1 MQLYRVLILAKILL
15 DFKKERASQTLSGV
29 AQQQLRQKEQAQ
41 DELKN
46 KQQQLEQIKSQKFD
60 FHFQPKQT
68 GEILR
73 LKEVVLAVLSI
84 SPISFALPSGEKIQ
98 LRGQNGSGKS
108 TLLRAIQNHSHVQSG
123 DIFKRGASL
132 YLDQKFSLLNPELN
146 AVHNLQL
153 LNPSLSDEACRS
165 QLGQLRIRRD
175 KALLPISLLSGG
187 EQLKVALLCIS
198 LAAQPV
204 DLLLLDEPENHLDID
219 SRQLLAQAI
228 RDFTGAV
235 ILVSHD
241 DAFIEET
248 QIENYFDLT
257 QTD

>member
-1 MQLYRVLILAKILL
+1 MILAKILL

-46 KQQQLEQIKSQKFD
+46 KQQQLEQIKPQKFD

-73 LKEVVLAVLSI
+73 LKEVVLAALSI
-84 SPISFALPSGEKIQ
+84 SPISFALHSGEKIQ

-132 YLDQKFSLLNPELN
+132 YLDQNFSLLNPELN

-153 LNPSLSDEACRS
+153 LNPCLSN
-165 QLGQLRIRRD
+165 
-175 KALLPISLLSGG
+175 GG
-187 EQLKVALLCIS
+187 MSESI
-198 LAAQPV
+198 
-204 DLLLLDEPENHLDID
+204 
-219 SRQLLAQAI
+219 
-228 RDFTGAV
+228 GAT
-235 ILVSHD
+235 SNS
-241 DAFIEET
+241 T
-248 QIENYFDLT
+248 R
-257 QTD
+257 